1 MLSRCASRRGQE
13 DAYYRWQS
21 GTRAPSRSANRFG
34 DRDADFGRRVMQEKL
49 IEKAKRYLANTYTR
63 FPIVI
68 TKGEG
73 CWLWD
78 MDGRR
83 YLDFLSGIAVCNL
96 GHAPKSV
103 VEGLTNQANR
113 LFHVSNLFYT
123 EVQTHAAELLVE
135 HSFGDKVFFCNSGAE
150 ANEAA
155 IKLARRYSWKNHGEG
170 RSEIIVM
177 ENSFHGRTIATLS
190 ATGQKKFQVGFEPL
204 LGGFTLVPFN
214 DIGAIERA
222 ASEKTCAVLLE
233 CIQSEGGVFVA
244 EKEYLKKLRE

>member
-1 MLSRCASRRGQE
+1 MLSRCPSRRGQE

-21 GTRAPSRSANRFG
+21 GPCAPSRSAHGFG

-49 IEKAKRYLANTYTR
+49 IEIGKKYLANTYTR

-96 GHAPKSV
+96 GHAPRSV
-103 VEGLTNQANR
+103 VEALTNQANR
-113 LFHVSNLFYT
+113 LFHVSNLFHT
-123 EVQTHAAELLVE
+123 EVQIRASQLLVE
-135 HSFGDKVFFCNSGAE
+135 YSFADKVFFCNSGAE

-155 IKLARRYSWKNHGEG
+155 IKLARRYSWKKYGNG
-170 RSEIIVM
+170 RHEIIVM
-177 ENSFHGRTIATLS
+177 ENSFHGRTMATLS
-190 ATGQKKFQVGFEPL
+190 AT
-204 LGGFTLVPFN
+204 
-214 DIGAIERA
+214 
-222 ASEKTCAVLLE
+222 
-233 CIQSEGGVFVA
+233 
-244 EKEYLKKLRE
+244 